1 MLLTHPINLAK
12 SRPLLSD
19 QDVDGLVLNQAHDG
33 ADLVSLAL
41 QLVSSPHRPGRPGY
55 DEPVK
60 CQLAPFGIFGYP
72 IGCRTGNGIEGA
84 MGWPS

>member
-33 ADLVSLAL
+33 ADLVGLAL
-41 QLVSSPHRPGRPGY
+41 QLVSSPHRPGRPGC
-55 DEPVK
+55 DEPVI
-60 CQLAPFGIFGYP
+60 Q
-72 IGCRTGNGIEGA
+72 
-84 MGWPS
+84 